1 MLRVIL
7 LYNGLL
13 VWIAVNVAGIA
24 TSLTLVINLVFSSVL
39 VVLVGQIYKKTNNFH
54 ILGKI
59 NMIYPASGH
68 KSMVNPD
75 YL

>member
-7 LYNGLL
+7 LDKGLL

-24 TSLTLVINLVFSSVL
+24 LCLTLVINLVFSSVP

-54 ILGKI
+54 ILGKKYGI
-59 NMIYPASGH
+59 S
-68 KSMVNPD
+68 S
-75 YL
+75 L